1 MIVIA
6 GQLLPF
12 GRWPGEGEGGQ
23 GRAPAFIFVFLL
35 FGCKATSHRIASNCF
50 SFSSFSSLSPLSPL
64 SPLSLSLLPPHF
76 QLMAIRVQ
84 RSELM

>member
-50 SFSSFSSLSPLSPL
+50 SFSSFSSLSPLS
-64 SPLSLSLLPPHF
+64 LSLLPPHF